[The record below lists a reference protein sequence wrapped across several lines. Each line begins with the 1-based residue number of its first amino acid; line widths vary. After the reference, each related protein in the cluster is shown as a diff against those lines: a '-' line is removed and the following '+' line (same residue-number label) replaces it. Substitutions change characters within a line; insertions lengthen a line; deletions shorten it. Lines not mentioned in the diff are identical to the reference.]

1 MTHLTVMILTIA
13 LAVALGG
20 ALSGCASPNSCL
32 SLSATTDKPCEP

>member
-1 MTHLTVMILTIA
+1 MPHLTAMILTIA

-32 SLSATTDKPCEP
+32 SLSATTDKPCRP